1 MMPSVGPP
9 EIVFSTTVVRLLVVA
24 LWIFWRVEGSIPR
37 GWALVQN
44 GRGEEGISQLQEEWT
59 ALQATGAQMTQALFR
74 ATLAEAYG
82 LVGWAQEGLAVLAE
96 ALEIVDKLGDRINEA
111 ELYRLKGELLLAQAG
126 KRQK

>member
-1 MMPSVGPP
+1 
-9 EIVFSTTVVRLLVVA
+9 
-24 LWIFWRVEGSIPR
+24 
-37 GWALVQN
+37 
-44 GRGEEGISQLQEEWT
+44 
-59 ALQATGAQMTQALFR
+59 
-74 ATLAEAYG
+74 